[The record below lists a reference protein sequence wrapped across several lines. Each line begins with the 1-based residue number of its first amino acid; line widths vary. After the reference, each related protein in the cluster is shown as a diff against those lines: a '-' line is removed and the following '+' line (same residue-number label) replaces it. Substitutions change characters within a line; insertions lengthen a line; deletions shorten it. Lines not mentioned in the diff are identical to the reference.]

1 MKKTFI
7 SLLLVILP
15 FLGLFDAGYVTY
27 EVLSERVPVCTPP
40 FQCAAFLQND
50 WAYIAG
56 LPLSVYGFVFYTI
69 VLALAI
75 MNFLDIKPK
84 WVKDVHK
91 ALRGLATFGFLF
103 ALYVVFLMQFV
114 VKAWCLWC
122 LVSVIILTLL
132 FITSKFLTSV
142 KEVSTKEDS

>member
-1 MKKTFI
+1 MKKTLV
-7 SLLLVILP
+7 SLFMVVLP

-27 EVLSERVPVCTPP
+27 EIFSDRIPVCTPP
-40 FQCAAFLQND
+40 FQCAAFLEND

-56 LPLSVYGFVFYTI
+56 LPLSVYGFIFYTI

-84 WVKDVHK
+84 WIKDIPK
-91 ALRGLATFGFLF
+91 TLRGLATFGFLF
-103 ALYVVFLMQFV
+103 ALYVMYLMQFV

-122 LVSVIILTLL
+122 LVSAVTLTLL
-132 FITSKFLTSV
+132 FITSRFLTPA
-142 KEVSTKEDS
+142 KEALTKEDT

>member
-1 MKKTFI
+1 MKKI
-7 SLLLVILP
+7 IVSLLFIILP
-15 FLGLFDAGYVTY
+15 FLGLFDAGYVSY
-27 EVLSERVPVCTPP
+27 EVFADRVPVCTPP

-56 LPLSVYGFVFYTI
+56 LPLSAYGFVFYTI

-75 MNFLDIKPK
+75 MNFLELKNTK
-84 WVKDVHK
+84 K

-103 ALYVVFLMQFV
+103 AIYVTFLMAFV

-122 LVSVIILTLL
+122 LISVITLTIL
-132 FITSKFLTSV
+132 FINSKFLTIEE
-142 KEVSTKEDS
+142 KPLAEEEK

>member
-7 SLLLVILP
+7 SLLFVVIP

-27 EVLSERVPVCTPP
+27 EIFSDRIPACTPP
-40 FQCAAFLQND
+40 FQCATFLEND

-56 LPLSVYGFVFYTI
+56 LPLSVYGFIFYTI

-75 MNFLDIKPK
+75 MNFLEIKNAR
-84 WVKDVHK
+84 K

-103 ALYVVFLMQFV
+103 ALYVTFLMAFV

-122 LVSVIILTLL
+122 LISAITLTIL
-132 FITSKFLTSV
+132 FITSRFLTTA
-142 KEVSTKEDS
+142 KEAPIVEDQD

>member
-1 MKKTFI
+1 MKKTLVP
-7 SLLLVILP
+7 LLFVILP

-27 EVLSERVPVCTPP
+27 ELYSDRIPVCTPP
-40 FQCAAFLQND
+40 FQCAAFLENS

-56 LPLSVYGFVFYTI
+56 IPLSVYGFIFYAI

-75 MNFLDIKPK
+75 MNFLELKN
-84 WVKDVHK
+84 VKK

-103 ALYVVFLMQFV
+103 AIYVTILMWFV

-122 LVSVIILTLL
+122 VVSAITLTLL
-132 FITSKFLTSV
+132 FINSRFLTITEKRAVTEES
-142 KEVSTKEDS
+142 